1 MLVRKLELFTYLSCQ
16 KDELIVLIR
25 CKEEVLGEFADAINF
40 EMLLNPEAART
51 ALAAG
56 GKTWE
61 GRTINDKPD
70 VTTIKPYDFVY
81 GKYEQSYSELPSAS
95 NGYKYSGYYQVSKY
109 HNTPFN
115 QQVRLKLIVALLR
128 TSKNKGGCNLLISKL
143 IKEKKIKAF
152 FPLHDPQFNKDLYE
166 EALSY
171 TNMPWNQ
178 PIEDIRYYFGE
189 KVALY
194 NYFLGHYTGYLI
206 VPSVIGAIFQL
217 VVWATLDFSNPVVP
231 FFALVI
237 TIWSIV
243 LLEGWKRKESFIAL
257 EWGMSNFEQT
267 EIDRPEFTSDD
278 VIDSFIDGSK
288 NYIYYPSSKK
298 AARLSYSFT
307 LIGSYIML
315 VIGVVASIYYMRFSL
330 QATIGSS
337 ASTLASIVNAVQITV
352 FNVAYQYIVVLLTD
366 LENHRTDTLY
376 QDSLIVKVFIF
387 QFINSYASFFFLAFI
402 AQNLPASPGT
412 DPTFLG
418 QCGYIN
424 CMQPLSIN
432 LGIIFG
438 SRLFVTN
445 ILDLLIPYLKMKYNE
460 YSETKDK
467 NESTLEALKKDSS
480 KHLSPAELDYIKL
493 PYDMNDNI
501 LNYADTAVQYGFMV
515 LFASALPIACFISMI
530 NSYIKIRVNAYKQA
544 MFYQR
549 PVPEG
554 AQDIGTWQ
562 TIFTILSVA
571 SVITNAGL
579 ICFTMDVLSGGS
591 NNSNSQDPNY
601 SYVGKLWVFLGFQ
614 WVMLSIQF
622 ILSAAIPD
630 IPEQVDIQLQRANFI
645 VSKIINQDSDEDFI
659 DPQLAQSAEKVN
671 ANKRSSLITTAID
684 IPYHD
689 TFPMNRT
696 NNQWPALLV
705 DSL

>member
-1 MLVRKLELFTYLSCQ
+1 MLIRKLELFTYLSCQ

-25 CKEEVLGEFADAINF
+25 CTEEVLGQFADAIDF
-40 EMLLNPEAART
+40 EMLLNPEAARI

-56 GKTWE
+56 GETWA
-61 GRTINDKPD
+61 GRTINDKPE
-70 VTTIKPYDFVY
+70 VTTIKPYEFVY
-81 GKYEQSYSELPSAS
+81 GKYEQSYSELPSES
-95 NGYKYSGYYQVSKY
+95 NGYKYS
-109 HNTPFN
+109 
-115 QQVRLKLIVALLR
+115 
-128 TSKNKGGCNLLISKL
+128 
-143 IKEKKIKAF
+143 EKKIKAF
-152 FPLHDPQFNKDLYE
+152 YPLHDPQFNKELYQK
-166 EALSY
+166 ALDFK
-171 TNMPWNQ
+171 NMPWNQ
-178 PIEDIRYYFGE
+178 PVDDIRYYFGE

-194 NYFLGHYTGYLI
+194 NYFLGHYTEYLF
-206 VPSVIGAIFQL
+206 VPSVIGAVFQL

-267 EIDRPEFTSDD
+267 EIDRPEFTSEEI
-278 VIDSFIDGSK
+278 IDSFIDGSK

-307 LIGSYIML
+307 LIGSYILL

-330 QATIGSS
+330 QASIGSS
-337 ASTLASIVNAVQITV
+337 ASTLASIANAIQITV
-352 FNVAYQYIVVLLTD
+352 FNVIYQYIVVLLTD

-387 QFINSYASFFFLAFI
+387 QFINSYGSFFFLAFI
-402 AQNLPASPGT
+402 AQSLPASPGT
-412 DPTFLG
+412 DPSFLG
-418 QCGYIN
+418 QCGYVN

-460 YSETKDK
+460 YNETKDK
-467 NESTLEALKKDSS
+467 NESTIESLKKHSS
-480 KHLSPAELDYIKL
+480 SHLSPAELDYIKL

-571 SVITNAGL
+571 SVVTNAGL

-591 NNSNSQDPNY
+591 NSNTQDPSY
-601 SYVGKLWVFLGFQ
+601 SYAGKLWIFLGFQ

-659 DPQLAQSAEKVN
+659 DPKHAESAETFG
-671 ANKRSSLITTAID
+671 ANKRSSLVTTVID

-696 NNQWPALLV
+696 NNKWPALLV
-705 DSL
+705 NSLESSTSNRENKL